1 MIVVGQKE
9 TGMRKMLC
17 ALIGAG
23 GLMLWAGPALAH
35 HAFSAEFDADK
46 PVKLQG
52 TVTKVE
58 WINPHSWIHVAV
70 KRPDG
75 KVEDWMVEGGAPQS
89 LLRRGFNRRS
99 LPIGTEI
106 VVLGYQSKDG
116 TTKANGRDLTLPDGR
131 TLFMGSSGTGA
142 PYDKK

>member
-1 MIVVGQKE
+1 MIVVGKKE

-17 ALIGAG
+17 ALIGVG
-23 GLMLWAGPALAH
+23 GFMLWAGPALAH

-75 KVEDWMVEGGAPQS
+75 KVEDWMVEGGAPQA
-89 LLRRGFNRRS
+89 LIRRGFNRQS

-106 VVLGYQSKDG
+106 VVQGYQSKDG
-116 TTKANGRDLTLPDGR
+116 TTKANGRDLTLPDGK